1 MSRVARR
8 RGVAFPRRHHGMDSQ
23 IDLQQPVI
31 DGGIRSVNFFNGRML
46 TARDLTREQ
55 AANREVDRRLGQAAG
70 EGVVY
75 GLEVSKSTTSTNAA
89 PVVAVEKGLA
99 VNRNGQT
106 LWLRDRTEVALVRRA
121 SASVAG
127 ITFSECLPLQSGT
140 YVAGAG
146 VYLLTVAPAET
157 REGRAVTNA
166 LDTGGAPCNTDAVVS
181 AVQFRL
187 IQIDPPITTAELQNE
202 KHLRNL
208 IAYKCFGVADTGSF
222 LSDPLGTELKKYGL
236 LDSLRPNQLTDC
248 DVPLGVLYWTLTDG
262 IKFVD
267 MWSVRRRLTDR
278 SWSGRWSYFVD
289 DRRPSEGEAMFLQFQ
304 DQVGAL
310 SAATS
315 NPQSLKAA
323 DHFIQ
328 LPAVG
333 LIPLATETSAPGFDY
348 RKFFQDETYR
358 EPRFME
364 GARLQRL
371 IQESFFYPPLT
382 LGSGETIWLYQV
394 RQNMQ
399 AIAEGRGTPQPCLI
413 FSSGHMPYYG
423 EARFDLNRY
432 NYSNYS
438 SVYD

>member
-1 MSRVARR
+1 
-8 RGVAFPRRHHGMDSQ
+8 MDSQ
-23 IDLQQPVI
+23 VQLQMPI
-31 DGGIRSVNFFNGRML
+31 LDGAIRSVNFFNGRML
-46 TARDLTREQ
+46 TAGDLTREQ

-70 EGVVY
+70 EGVAY
-75 GLEVSKSTTSTNAA
+75 GLEVTTPENPKNDA

-99 VNRNGQT
+99 VNHNGQT
-106 LWLRDRTEVALVRRA
+106 LWLRDRTEVALVRKA
-121 SASVAG
+121 SPSAAG
-127 ITFSECLPLQSGT
+127 IFNDCQPLQAGT

-146 VYLLTVAPAET
+146 VYLLTMAPAET
-157 REGRAVTNA
+157 KEGRAVTNA
-166 LDTGGAPCNTDAVVS
+166 LETGGAPCNTDALVS

-187 IQIDPPITTAELQNE
+187 IQIDPPITATELHDE

-208 IAYKCFGVADTGSF
+208 IAYKCFGVADTQSF
-222 LSDPLGTELKKYGL
+222 LSDPLGTVLEKYGL
-236 LDSLRPNQLTDC
+236 LDSLRPNRLTDC
-248 DVPLGVLYWTLTDG
+248 DVPLAVLYWTLSEG
-262 IKFVD
+262 IKFID

-278 SWSGRWSYFVD
+278 NRSGHWSQFVD

-310 SAATS
+310 SKTTS
-315 NPQSLKAA
+315 NLQSVEAA
-323 DHFIQ
+323 DHFIR

-333 LIPLATETSAPGFDY
+333 IIPLATDKSAPGFDY

-364 GARLQRL
+364 GARLQHL
-371 IQESFFYPPLT
+371 IRESFLYPPLT
-382 LGSGETIWLYQV
+382 LGSGEAIWLYQV

-399 AIAEGRGTPQPCLI
+399 TIAEGRGTPQPCLV
-413 FSSGHMPYYG
+413 FASGHMPYYG
-423 EARFDLNRY
+423 DARFDLNRY